1 MVFIMAWRNI
11 WRNKTRSGLVM
22 LSIIIGLWAGLFTM
36 AFVKGL
42 FKQQLSDTILNYI
55 SNIQL
60 HHPEFS
66 EEQDPKKFID
76 VNPQVLNELSSNKKI
91 LAICP
96 RIVTQV
102 MMASPVNAIGVNALG
117 IKPVMEDSVTGLF
130 KKIIIGTIL
139 DSNNKNGILIGEK
152 VLSKL
157 KVKLKSKVVLS
168 FQDVNGD
175 ITSAAY
181 RVAGVFKSSNSSFD
195 ESNVY
200 VLSDHLQSLIGLPK
214 NAYHEVAVL
223 LKYASEQ
230 AQVKTE
236 LKSKYPHILVQDW
249 MDISPELNLMIN
261 SFDLY
266 MYIFI
271 GIILLA
277 LSFGIINT
285 MLMSVLERVR
295 EFGML
300 MAIGMSKPRLFF
312 MIILETLFL
321 TLAGSPLGFA
331 ISYFTIYYFNIK
343 GINLSMFAEGLA
355 GYGYATIVYPTLA
368 FSFYPGIY
376 LMTFFAAL
384 LASLYPAAKAL
395 KLKPVEAIR
404 KI

>member
-1 MVFIMAWRNI
+1 
-11 WRNKTRSGLVM
+11 M

>member
-1 MVFIMAWRNI
+1 
-11 WRNKTRSGLVM
+11 M

-42 FKQQLSDTILNYI
+42 YKQQLSDTILNYI

-223 LKYASEQ
+223 LKNASEQ

>member
-1 MVFIMAWRNI
+1 
-11 WRNKTRSGLVM
+11 M

-42 FKQQLSDTILNYI
+42 YKQQLSDTILNYI

-223 LKYASEQ
+223 LKNASEQ

-249 MDISPELNLMIN
+249 MYISPELNLMIN

-376 LMTFFAAL
+376 LMTFSAAL

>member
-1 MVFIMAWRNI
+1 
-11 WRNKTRSGLVM
+11 M

-42 FKQQLSDTILNYI
+42 YKQQLSDTILNYI

-223 LKYASEQ
+223 LKNASEQ

-249 MDISPELNLMIN
+249 MYISPELNLMIN

-395 KLKPVEAIR
+395 KLKPIEAIR

>member
-1 MVFIMAWRNI
+1 
-11 WRNKTRSGLVM
+11 M

-223 LKYASEQ
+223 LKNASEQ

>member
-1 MVFIMAWRNI
+1 
-11 WRNKTRSGLVM
+11 M

-42 FKQQLSDTILNYI
+42 YKQQLSDTILNYI

-76 VNPQVLNELSSNKKI
+76 VNPQVLNVLSSNKKI

-223 LKYASEQ
+223 LKNASEQ

>member
-1 MVFIMAWRNI
+1 
-11 WRNKTRSGLVM
+11 M

-42 FKQQLSDTILNYI
+42 YKQQLSDTILNYI

-60 HHPEFS
+60 HHPKFS
-66 EEQDPKKFID
+66 EEQDPKKNID
-76 VNPQVLNELSSNKKI
+76 VNPQLLNDLMSNKKI
-91 LAICP
+91 RAICP
-96 RIVTQV
+96 RIITQV

-117 IKPVMEDSVTGLF
+117 IKPVMEDSVTALY
-130 KKIIIGTIL
+130 KKIIIGTTL
-139 DSNNKNGILIGEK
+139 DSTKKNGILIGEK

-168 FQDVNGD
+168 FQDLNGD

-181 RVAGVFKSSNSSFD
+181 RVVGVFKSSNTSFD

-214 NAYHEVAVL
+214 NSYHELAVL
-223 LKYASEQ
+223 LNNPSEQ
-230 AQVKTE
+230 DQVKAE
-236 LKSKYPHILVQDW
+236 LKSKHPNILVQDW

-300 MAIGMSKPRLFF
+300 MAIGMTKMRLFL

-321 TLAGSPLGFA
+321 TLAGSPFGFA

-343 GINLSMFAEGLA
+343 GINLSVFAEGLA

-368 FSFYPGIY
+368 LSFYPGIY
-376 LMTFFAAL
+376 LMTCFAAL
-384 LASLYPAAKAL
+384 FASLYPAAKAL

>member
-1 MVFIMAWRNI
+1 
-11 WRNKTRSGLVM
+11 M

-42 FKQQLSDTILNYI
+42 YKQQLSDTILNYI

-76 VNPQVLNELSSNKKI
+76 VKPQVLNELSSNKKI

-223 LKYASEQ
+223 LKNASEQ

-395 KLKPVEAIR
+395 KLKPIEAIR

>member
-1 MVFIMAWRNI
+1 
-11 WRNKTRSGLVM
+11 M

-42 FKQQLSDTILNYI
+42 YKQQLSDTILNYI

-96 RIVTQV
+96 RIVKQV

-223 LKYASEQ
+223 LKNASEQ

-376 LMTFFAAL
+376 LMTFSAAL

>member
-1 MVFIMAWRNI
+1 
-11 WRNKTRSGLVM
+11 M

-223 LKYASEQ
+223 LKNASEQ

-266 MYIFI
+266 VYIFI

-368 FSFYPGIY
+368 FSFYPGIF

-395 KLKPVEAIR
+395 KLKPIEAIR

>member
-1 MVFIMAWRNI
+1 
-11 WRNKTRSGLVM
+11 M

-223 LKYASEQ
+223 LKNASEQ

-368 FSFYPGIY
+368 FSFYPGIF